1 MATFG
6 NYKQYDSRWGSKS
19 YNGSSNYAQ
28 AACGATSVANI
39 AYALDKSVTPVT
51 IGKYM
56 QSHGYAI
63 RNNGTAWAG
72 IPSAL
77 KAFGA
82 KDVKQVDKMADVWA
96 LMAKGYVGVFLFGA
110 GSRGGV
116 CWTTSGHYIA
126 VTGYKVKNGKHY
138 LYTRDSGGRN
148 HTGWYCYETQMKGLI
163 PRIWLGDV
171 GLDAPIETQTTPKNY
186 KLTVDGKW
194 GRNTTIT
201 TQHIFK
207 LTEDG
212 VMGKNTWKAIQKKI
226 GAKVDG
232 VVGKETYTKMS
243 KFLGIAKQTKKT
255 KTLVKAWQKW
265 LNSQIK

>member
-6 NYKQYDSRWGSKS
+6 NYKQYDSRWGSKN
-19 YNGSSNYAQ
+19 YNGSSNYAT

-39 AYALDKSVTPVT
+39 AYALDKSITPVT
-51 IGKYM
+51 VGKYM

-63 RNNGTAWAG
+63 RNNGTAWDG
-72 IPSAL
+72 IPNAL
-77 KAFGA
+77 KAFG
-82 KDVKQVDKMADVWA
+82 VKNVRQVDDMADVWA
-96 LMAKGYVGVFLFGA
+96 LMKKGFVGVFLFGA

-171 GLDAPIETQTTPKNY
+171 GLDAPPKTQTKPKSY
-186 KLTVDGKW
+186 KLSVDGDW
-194 GRNTTIT
+194 GRKTTIT

-212 VMGKNTWKAIQKKI
+212 EMGKNTWKAIQKRV

-232 VVGKETYTKMS
+232 VAGKETYTKMS

-255 KTLVKAWQKW
+255 KALVKAWQKW
-265 LNSQIK
+265 CNTQIK